1 MNERRSEPR
10 LELTEPLAA
19 KVKASVPARVMDLSV
34 HGVQL
39 EIAQSLRPNVSCE
52 LRVQLDGSE
61 IGVRAL
67 VRRCRAIGFGFN
79 ELQQKVLLYRAGLE
93 FQDVSLE
100 IKERLVT
107 ALQQVALNQ
116 TGSHPDPGIPAEEET
131 GDLGVPEQAGFS
143 GPEGGQ
149 VGEGSVGRRVPRPE
163 GPVKI
168 RISADHIRKI
178 IGNNS

>member
-10 LELTEPLAA
+10 IELAEPLAA

-34 HGVQL
+34 NGVQL

-52 LRVQLDGSE
+52 LRVKLDGSE

-79 ELQQKVLLYRAGLE
+79 ELQQRVLLYRAGLE
-93 FQDVSLE
+93 FQDVSVE
-100 IKERLVT
+100 IQERLVT
-107 ALQQVALNQ
+107 ALEQVAMTQ
-116 TGSHPDPGIPAEEET
+116 TGGQQNPGRPAD
-131 GDLGVPEQAGFS
+131 GAQGNGVVPEQAAS
-143 GPEGGQ
+143 SDLEDQLGQ
-149 VGEGSVGRRVPRPE
+149 KEAVGRRVPRPG

-168 RISADHIRKI
+168 RISAEHIRKI
-178 IGNNS
+178 LGKDS